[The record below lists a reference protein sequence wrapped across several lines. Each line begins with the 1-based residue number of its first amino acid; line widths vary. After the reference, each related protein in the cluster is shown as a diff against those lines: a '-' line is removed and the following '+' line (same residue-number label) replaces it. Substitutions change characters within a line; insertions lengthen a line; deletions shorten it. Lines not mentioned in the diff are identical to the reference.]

1 METLINKV
9 RDLKIYEGLIA
20 INVIVFLLAF
30 LIDPSFS
37 TKTIVS
43 FGAKVNYLITDGQWF
58 RFITPIFLH
67 LNFYHL
73 GFNCLAIYILGR
85 DMERIFGWKKMLGI
99 YFPSGYF
106 GSLLS
111 FIFNESISAGASGA
125 VFGLLGSHIFLY
137 FTFKERYKKIY
148 GNSFLVLIG
157 INLAFGFIHPNIDN
171 FGHIGG
177 LIGGVLMSYTLHVKN
192 HQLASIRKI
201 IALILIPIIV
211 IFSGFFA
218 IQAYDN
224 TPEYHIYKGL
234 TLIQTENYNKAEEA
248 IAMGKEIYPQYQ
260 DFNILEEFLNEERLK
275 NDQ

>member
-1 METLINKV
+1 METLIQKV
-9 RDLKIYEGLIA
+9 KNLKVYEGLIA

-37 TKTIVS
+37 TKTIVA

-58 RFITPIFLH
+58 RLITPIFLH

-85 DMERIFGWKKMLGI
+85 DMERIFGYKKMLAI
-99 YFPSGYF
+99 YFVSGYT

-111 FIFNESISAGASGA
+111 FIFNESVSAGASGA

-177 LIGGVLMSYTLHVKN
+177 LIGGAVMSYALHVKN
-192 HQLASIRKI
+192 HPLKLNRKLI
-201 IALILIPIIV
+201 VFILIPIILLSSSF
-211 IFSGFFA
+211 IF
-218 IQAYDN
+218 IRAYDDS
-224 TPEYHIYKGL
+224 PEYHIYKGL
-234 TLIQTENYNKAEEA
+234 TLIQMNEFDQAEEA
-248 IAMGKEIYPQYQ
+248 ITTGRNAYPQYQ
-260 DFNILEEFLNEERLK
+260 DFNILEGFLNEERNK